1 MNKSTKLWAM
11 TALLNIYVTAT
22 LSLVA
27 CSKDDPVIP
36 DVDESIVTIPISEEA
51 AKMRADIK
59 ASGGQ
64 KYIFTEETW
73 PVLMEYLQSQ
83 SEQEYPDVETMHRQG
98 HMVIADNDVYTLEN
112 DNADCLIIYL
122 HGGAYCFGILDSH
135 IVFCDKLAQR
145 MNAKVYMP
153 LYPILLKSTCLDA
166 FRFLQEVYA
175 DVLREGN
182 PVILMGDSSG
192 GGLALAFAE
201 RLRDNG
207 DPMPERLVLLS
218 PWIDVTM
225 INPAIPS
232 LEGGDF
238 ILSAYGLAGLG
249 KLWAGEMEIK
259 DSRVSPLYDSMTGL
273 PPTLIFCGTDEI
285 LRPDITLLHEKMK
298 AAGTKCRLVIGEGLW
313 HVFPSYDIPE
323 RDISID
329 MIATGFYHWRCSLL
343 GRQLCH

>member
-1 MNKSTKLWAM
+1 MKEASF
-11 TALLNIYVTAT
+11 LLTVLFT

-27 CSKDDPVIP
+27 CSNDNPVTP
-36 DVDESIVTIPISEEA
+36 DADESTVTIPMSEEA
-51 AKMRADIK
+51 AEMRADIK
-59 ASGGQ
+59 AAGGQ

-73 PVLMEYLQSQ
+73 PVLMEYLQGQ
-83 SEQEYPDVETMHRQG
+83 SEQGYPEVETMHRQG
-98 HMVIADNDVYTLEN
+98 HMVIADSDVYTLEN
-112 DNADCLIIYL
+112 DRSAEGRSQGENADCLVIYL

-135 IVFCDKLAQR
+135 IEFCDKLAQR

-175 DVLREGN
+175 EALREGK
-182 PVILMGDSSG
+182 PVVLMGDSSG

-201 RLRDNG
+201 SLRDNG
-207 DPMPERLVLLS
+207 RPMPERLVLLS

-225 INPAIPS
+225 TNPAIPA
-232 LEGGDF
+232 LEEGDF

-249 KLWAGEMEIK
+249 KLWAGEMDVR
-259 DSRVSPLYDSMTGL
+259 DSRVSPLYGSMTGL

-298 AAGTKCRLVIGEGLW
+298 AAGTKSRLVIGEGLW

-323 RDISID
+323 RDTCID
-329 MIATGFYHWRCSLL
+329 MIATGF
-343 GRQLCH
+343 

>member
-1 MNKSTKLWAM
+1 M

-51 AKMRADIK
+51 AKMRADIN

-153 LYPILLKSTCLDA
+153 LYPILSKSTCLDA

-225 INPAIPS
+225 TNPAIPS

-259 DSRVSPLYDSMTGL
+259 DSRVSPLYGSMTGL

-323 RDISID
+323 RDTCID
-329 MIATGFYHWRCSLL
+329 MIATGFYQWRCSLL

>member
-1 MNKSTKLWAM
+1 MNWFIMGKSTKLWAM
-11 TALLNIYVTAT
+11 TALLYIYVAAA

-27 CSKDDPVIP
+27 CSNDNPVTP
-36 DVDESIVTIPISEEA
+36 DADESTVTIPMSEEA
-51 AKMRADIK
+51 AEMRADIK
-59 ASGGQ
+59 AAGGQ

-83 SEQEYPDVETMHRQG
+83 SEQGYPEVETMHRQE

-112 DNADCLIIYL
+112 DNADCLVIYL

-135 IVFCDKLAQR
+135 IEFCDKLAQR

-175 DVLREGN
+175 EALREGK
-182 PVILMGDSSG
+182 PVVLMGDSSG

-201 RLRDNG
+201 SLRDSG
-207 DPMPERLVLLS
+207 VPMPEGLVLLS

-225 INPAIPS
+225 TNPAIPL
-232 LEGGDF
+232 LEESDF

-249 KLWAGEMEIK
+249 KLWAGELDVR
-259 DSRVSPLYDSMTGL
+259 DSRVSPLYGSMAGL

-285 LRPDITLLHEKMK
+285 LHPDITLLHEKMK
-298 AAGTKCRLVIGEGLW
+298 AGGTKSRLVIGEGLW

-323 RDISID
+323 RDTCID
-329 MIATGFYHWRCSLL
+329 MIATGFHK
-343 GRQLCH
+343 

>member
-1 MNKSTKLWAM
+1 M

-225 INPAIPS
+225 TNPAIPS

-298 AAGTKCRLVIGEGLW
+298 AAGIKCRLVIGEGLW

-323 RDISID
+323 RDTCID
-329 MIATGFYHWRCSLL
+329 PKIRN
-343 GRQLCH
+343 

>member
-1 MNKSTKLWAM
+1 M

-225 INPAIPS
+225 TNPAIPS

-298 AAGTKCRLVIGEGLW
+298 AAGIKCRLVIGEGLW

-323 RDISID
+323 RDTCID
-329 MIATGFYHWRCSLL
+329 MIATGSYQWRCSLL

>member
-1 MNKSTKLWAM
+1 MNWFIMGKSTKLWVM
-11 TALLNIYVTAT
+11 SALLCIYVAAA

-27 CSKDDPVIP
+27 CSNDNPVTP
-36 DVDESIVTIPISEEA
+36 DADESTVTIPMSEEA
-51 AKMRADIK
+51 AEMRADIK
-59 ASGGQ
+59 AAGGQ

-83 SEQEYPDVETMHRQG
+83 SEQEYPEVETMHRQG

-112 DNADCLIIYL
+112 DNADCLVIYL

-135 IVFCDKLAQR
+135 IEFCDKLAQR

-166 FRFLQEVYA
+166 FRFLQGVYA
-175 DVLREGN
+175 EALREGK
-182 PVILMGDSSG
+182 PVVLMGDSSG

-201 RLRDNG
+201 SLRDSG
-207 DPMPERLVLLS
+207 VPMPEGLVLLS

-225 INPAIPS
+225 TNPAIPA
-232 LEGGDF
+232 LEEGDF

-249 KLWAGEMEIK
+249 KLWAGEVDVR
-259 DSRVSPLYDSMTGL
+259 DSRVSPLYGNMTGL

-285 LRPDITLLHEKMK
+285 LHPDITLLHEKMK
-298 AAGTKCRLVIGEGLW
+298 AAGTKSRLVIGEGLW

-323 RDISID
+323 RDICID
-329 MIATGFYHWRCSLL
+329 MIATGF
-343 GRQLCH
+343 

>member
-1 MNKSTKLWAM
+1 
-11 TALLNIYVTAT
+11 
-22 LSLVA
+22 
-27 CSKDDPVIP
+27 
-36 DVDESIVTIPISEEA
+36 
-51 AKMRADIK
+51 
-59 ASGGQ
+59 
-64 KYIFTEETW
+64 
-73 PVLMEYLQSQ
+73 
-83 SEQEYPDVETMHRQG
+83 
-98 HMVIADNDVYTLEN
+98 
-112 DNADCLIIYL
+112 
-122 HGGAYCFGILDSH
+122 
-135 IVFCDKLAQR
+135 

-225 INPAIPS
+225 TNPAIPS

-298 AAGTKCRLVIGEGLW
+298 AAGIKCRLVIGEGLW

-323 RDISID
+323 RDTCID
-329 MIATGFYHWRCSLL
+329 MIATGFYQWRCSLL

>member
-1 MNKSTKLWAM
+1 MKEASF
-11 TALLNIYVTAT
+11 LLTVLFT

-27 CSKDDPVIP
+27 CSNDNPVTP
-36 DVDESIVTIPISEEA
+36 DADESTVTIPMSEEA
-51 AKMRADIK
+51 AEMKADIK
-59 ASGGQ
+59 AAGGQ

-83 SEQEYPDVETMHRQG
+83 SEQGYPEVETMHRQV

-112 DNADCLIIYL
+112 ENADCLVIYL

-135 IVFCDKLAQR
+135 IEFCDKLAQR

-153 LYPILLKSTCLDA
+153 LYPILLKNTCLDA
-166 FRFLQEVYA
+166 FRFLQGVYA
-175 DVLREGN
+175 EVLREGK
-182 PVILMGDSSG
+182 PVVLMGDSSG

-201 RLRDNG
+201 SLRNNG
-207 DPMPERLVLLS
+207 APMPERLVLLS

-225 INPAIPS
+225 TNPAIPS
-232 LEGGDF
+232 LEEGDF

-249 KLWAGEMEIK
+249 KLWAGETDVR
-259 DSRVSPLYDSMTGL
+259 DSRVSPLYGSMAGL

-313 HVFPSYDIPE
+313 HIFPSYDIPE
-323 RDISID
+323 RDICID
-329 MIATGFYHWRCSLL
+329 MIATGF
-343 GRQLCH
+343 

>member
-1 MNKSTKLWAM
+1 MKEASF
-11 TALLNIYVTAT
+11 LLTVLFT

-27 CSKDDPVIP
+27 CSNDNPVTP
-36 DVDESIVTIPISEEA
+36 DADESTVTIPMSEEA
-51 AKMRADIK
+51 AEMKADIK
-59 ASGGQ
+59 AAGGQ

-83 SEQEYPDVETMHRQG
+83 SEQGYPEVETMHRQV

-112 DNADCLIIYL
+112 ENADCLVIYL

-135 IVFCDKLAQR
+135 IEFCDKLAQR

-153 LYPILLKSTCLDA
+153 LYPILLKNTCLDA
-166 FRFLQEVYA
+166 FRFLQGVYA
-175 DVLREGN
+175 EVLREGK
-182 PVILMGDSSG
+182 PVVLMGDSSG

-201 RLRDNG
+201 SLRNNG
-207 DPMPERLVLLS
+207 APMPERLVLLS

-225 INPAIPS
+225 TNPAIPS
-232 LEGGDF
+232 LEEGDF

-249 KLWAGEMEIK
+249 KLWAGETDVR
-259 DSRVSPLYDSMTGL
+259 DSRVSPLYGSMAGL
-273 PPTLIFCGTDEI
+273 PPTLIFCGTDEL

-313 HVFPSYDIPE
+313 HIFPSYDIPE
-323 RDISID
+323 RDICID
-329 MIATGFYHWRCSLL
+329 MIATGF
-343 GRQLCH
+343 

>member
-1 MNKSTKLWAM
+1 M

-225 INPAIPS
+225 TNPAIPS

-298 AAGTKCRLVIGEGLW
+298 AAGIKCRLVIGEGLW

-323 RDISID
+323 RDTCID
-329 MIATGFYHWRCSLL
+329 MIATGFYQWRCSLL